1 MGSKQQAQKNST
13 LAKTMKEAGIYHGKR
28 QGPPGVSNIPNLK
41 DVGSAAYRRLRK
53 R

>member
-13 LAKTMKEAGIYHGKR
+13 LAKTMKEAGIFHGRKMTK
-28 QGPPGVSNIPNLK
+28 GVSNIPDPK

-53 R
+53 RK